1 MDISKNS
8 NIAKV
13 HCALDIGFF
22 YKWLSFTTPLH
33 KLTKS
38 ERQVL
43 ASFLSKRHELSQIIR
58 DENML
63 DNVLNSVDIRKEIR
77 EAIGL
82 TTPQFNILISKMRR
96 SGVMDGKKINKHYIP
111 NIQKDTGQYRLT
123 IIFDINDKYKVE
135 KTVLKQGDTGD
146 GKEGVNQT
154 EPSSPDSG
162 NGLL

>member
-1 MDISKNS
+1 MNLNANS

-13 HCALDIGFF
+13 PCALDIGFF
-22 YKWLSFTTPLH
+22 YKWLSFLTPLH

-43 ASFLSKRHELSQIIR
+43 ASFLAKRHELSQIIR

-63 DNVLNSVDIRKEIR
+63 DNVLNSIDIRKDIR

-123 IIFDINDKYKVE
+123 IIFDIDDKYKVE
-135 KTVLKQGDTGD
+135 KTVLQQGDTGD
-146 GKEGVNQT
+146 CEESVNQT
-154 EPSSPDSG
+154 EHSSTSG
-162 NGLL
+162 SNGLL

>member
-1 MDISKNS
+1 MDLNRNS

-43 ASFLSKRHELSQIIR
+43 ASFLAKRHELSQIIR

-63 DNVLNSVDIRKEIR
+63 DNVLNSIDIRKEIR
-77 EAIGL
+77 DEVGL
-82 TTPQFNILISKMRR
+82 TVPQFNILVSKLRR
-96 SGVMDGKKINKHYIP
+96 SGVMDGKKINKHYILMV
-111 NIQKDTGQYRLT
+111 N
-123 IIFDINDKYKVE
+123 
-135 KTVLKQGDTGD
+135 LKI
-146 GKEGVNQT
+146 
-154 EPSSPDSG
+154 
-162 NGLL
+162 

>member
-1 MDISKNS
+1 MDINKNS

-22 YKWLSFTTPLH
+22 YKWLSFTAPLH

-43 ASFLSKRHELSQIIR
+43 ASFLAKRHELSQIIR

-63 DNVLNSVDIRKEIR
+63 DNVLNSIDIRKEIR
-77 EAIGL
+77 DEVGL
-82 TTPQFNILISKMRR
+82 TVPQFNILVSKLRR
-96 SGVMDGKKINKHYIP
+96 SGVMDNKKINKHYIP
-111 NIQKDTGQYRLT
+111 NIQKDTEQYRLT

-135 KTVLKQGDTGD
+135 KAVLKQGDTGD
-146 GKEGVNQT
+146 GEAGVNQAK
-154 EPSSPDSG
+154 PSGTDGG